1 MVQLLPGWYNVIL
14 LVTEE
19 KLTTPAHQ
27 FVRALSTA
35 EDSKTKLDILFAKSK
50 EATTKTKAEAL
61 KTKTGSEETKSE
73 EMTLK
78 EAEATLSMAEELV
91 KEATSEDEKALSI
104 LLGASK
110 FDELKKDPDYSYSEA
125 WKAEMK
131 IVYES
136 EESKKYVCRSLHG
149 PGSYPVT
156 NSITN

>member
-35 EDSKTKLDILFAKSK
+35 EDSKTKLDILLAKSK

-91 KEATSEDEKALSI
+91 KEAKSEDEKALSI
-104 LLGASK
+104 LLGAAK
-110 FDELKKDPDYSYSEA
+110 FDELKKDPYSEA